1 MPWPGTRSPSSSLTT
16 QRFIGPSKG
25 DEADGLLIIV
35 EATMAPSPELSISLE
50 FRALHS
56 GQTVKALASVKPH
69 KPHFQMVIFS
79 NIRSNL
85 LRRCAK
91 DIDGAGYPGAAEIMR
106 QTYIGVFHLVWVS
119 SPKLL
124 YDFVNLSKA
133 GRANR
138 VPFGL

>member
-1 MPWPGTRSPSSSLTT
+1 MG
-16 QRFIGPSKG
+16 
-25 DEADGLLIIV
+25 
-35 EATMAPSPELSISLE
+35 
-50 FRALHS
+50 
-56 GQTVKALASVKPH
+56 
-69 KPHFQMVIFS
+69 IFS

-85 LRRCAK
+85 LRRCAE

-106 QTYIGVFHLVWVS
+106 QTDIGVFNLVWVS

-138 VPFGL
+138 VPFGLQATTRINRQITRYLSPAFRGPTTAVSLLHKTEILGVDDLRDRKAIV